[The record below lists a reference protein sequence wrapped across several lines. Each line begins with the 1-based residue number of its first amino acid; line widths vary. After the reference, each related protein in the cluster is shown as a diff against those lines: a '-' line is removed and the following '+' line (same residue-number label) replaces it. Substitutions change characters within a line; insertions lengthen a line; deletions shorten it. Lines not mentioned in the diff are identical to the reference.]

1 MTKTELVKAIA
12 DQAGL
17 TIKDAEAALNAFIG
31 VVTKTIKKGDSV
43 TITGFGT
50 FQKVERKAREGV
62 NPQTG
67 AKIKIPKRM
76 VPKFKPGKV
85 LKDSVK

>member
-12 DQAGL
+12 EQAGL
-17 TIKDAEAALNAFIG
+17 TNKDAEGALNAFISI
-31 VVTKTIKKGDSV
+31 VTKTIKKGGNV

-50 FQKVERKAREGV
+50 FLKVERKARDGV

-85 LKDSVK
+85 LKDNVK